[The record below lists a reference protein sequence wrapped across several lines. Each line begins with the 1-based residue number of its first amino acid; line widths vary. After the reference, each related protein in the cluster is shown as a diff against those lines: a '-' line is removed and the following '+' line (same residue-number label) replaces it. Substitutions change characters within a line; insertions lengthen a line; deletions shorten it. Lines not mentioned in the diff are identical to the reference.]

1 MNGTT
6 NVRNVYVLLGYSCET
21 VFNALVSYLLVVVII
36 VQFFEGYLKV
46 LIDLNSKRTPSI
58 QNCLV
63 ETDFIYYNF
72 DQQIIHLY

>member
-46 LIDLNSKRTPSI
+46 LIDLN
-58 QNCLV
+58 
-63 ETDFIYYNF
+63 
-72 DQQIIHLY
+72 